1 MSSFRLTPSL
11 GVEGL
16 GILRVQLLETP
27 GSITGKMYCVKQIT
41 IVRSYRAAVFVF
53 MLSFKAHAV
62 GRSRWFRKMLSPIP
76 RWRDSKGEL
85 QAQ

>member
-27 GSITGKMYCVKQIT
+27 GSITEKNVLCETVFNTPFQIT

-53 MLSFKAHAV
+53 MLTVLKLK
-62 GRSRWFRKMLSPIP
+62 RS
-76 RWRDSKGEL
+76 
-85 QAQ
+85 